1 MNNLITVGFTG
12 VIAFF
17 TALLWCATRKYT
29 KITEEL
35 LKQSWTE
42 FEQSKRALITDVVDR
57 TIQYTLQLVD
67 NNGIDTAVEYFVGKM
82 MMIAEIDE
90 KIAKEIDRALVAWE
104 DDLKYKKFIDR
115 YREAIIKYRQRRD
128 SKN

>member
-1 MNNLITVGFTG
+1 MNNLITVVFTG
-12 VIAFF
+12 VIALF

-35 LKQSWTE
+35 LKQSWTA
-42 FEQSKRALITDVVDR
+42 FEQSKRALVTDVVDR

-67 NNGIDTAVEYFVGKM
+67 NNGIDAAVEYFVGKM
-82 MMIAEIDE
+82 TMIAEIDE
-90 KIAKEIDRALVAWE
+90 KIAKEIDRALIAWE

-115 YREAIIKYRQRRD
+115 YRKAIIKYRQRRN